1 MRTSVIFLVG
11 MLLLAAGCSNPSF
24 YWYYPDKTFE
34 ETKTDYCECRDKAR
48 QQAAEAVADEYFDHL
63 RSPTR
68 PGYSYDSSSRDDASA
83 DALDAQATWG
93 ELYKQ
98 NAFNGCMRSR
108 GYVQLKAYR
117 IRPGLRTKDLPMG
130 AIAGR

>member
-1 MRTSVIFLVG
+1 MRTSVIILVV
-11 MLLLAAGCSNPSF
+11 MPFLAAGCSNASF
-24 YWYYPDKTFE
+24 YWYHSDRTFE
-34 ETKTDYCECRDKAR
+34 EAKSDYCECEDKAR
-48 QQAAEAVADEYFDHL
+48 QQAAEAVANEYFDHL

-68 PGYSYDSSSRDDASA
+68 PGYSYESSRQDDVST

-108 GYVQLKAYR
+108 GYVQLQAHR
-117 IRPGLRTKDLPMG
+117 VRSSLRTKDLPMG